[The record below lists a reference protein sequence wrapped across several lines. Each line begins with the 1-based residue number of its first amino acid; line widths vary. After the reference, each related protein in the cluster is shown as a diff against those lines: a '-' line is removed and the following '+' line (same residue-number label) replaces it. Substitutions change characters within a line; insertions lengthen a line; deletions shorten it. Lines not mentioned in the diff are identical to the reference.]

1 MLNIVEFNTF
11 KRMWVWF
18 RIDFDWAY
26 QYQCVDLMREYAKAW
41 KYPDITTH
49 GNAIQLWNQ
58 WLWKWY
64 TRVNNSL
71 GNKPPI
77 GAIVF
82 WKQWKYGHVAIA
94 WRSNLL
100 WMEILEQNWGR
111 GSGDGLWNDSIRVR
125 KDFYKNCL
133 WWFYPN

>member
-1 MLNIVEFNTF
+1 MLPIVQFNTF
-11 KRMWVWF
+11 KNKWAWY
-18 RIDFDWAY
+18 RINFDWSY
-26 QYQCVDLMREYAKAW
+26 WHQCVDLIREYTEEYS
-41 KYPDITTH
+41 YPTIATH

-58 WLWKWY
+58 WLWKRY

-71 GNKPPI
+71 GNNPPI

-82 WKQWKYGHVAIA
+82 WKQGKYGHVAIA

-111 GSGDGLWNDSIRVR
+111 GSGDGLWSDSIRVR

-133 WWFYPN
+133 GWFYPN